1 MQNNSSR
8 NFVFKIT
15 RPLSRLT
22 PNKFLGS
29 VFDGG
34 AVSLTFGSLRVP
46 LEKTDERPIHAQQP
60 LIQVTHRLA
69 LSPMAAI
76 ELINGLN
83 ATLTALGKPRHRRSV
98 QQPGPLNRV
107 SKALEGIVSNRL
119 SSRYTSGRC
128 RDWLKFKNPNAPAVK
143 RETEEDWN

>member
-1 MQNNSSR
+1 MSYCIIRRFNREQQQPKFRIQDNPS
-8 NFVFKIT
+8 IIET
-15 RPLSRLT
+15 YA
-22 PNKFLGS
+22 NKFLGS

-83 ATLTALGKPRHRRSV
+83 ATLTALRQAQTQAQL
-98 QQPGPLNRV
+98 QQPGP
-107 SKALEGIVSNRL
+107 A
-119 SSRYTSGRC
+119 
-128 RDWLKFKNPNAPAVK
+128 
-143 RETEEDWN
+143 